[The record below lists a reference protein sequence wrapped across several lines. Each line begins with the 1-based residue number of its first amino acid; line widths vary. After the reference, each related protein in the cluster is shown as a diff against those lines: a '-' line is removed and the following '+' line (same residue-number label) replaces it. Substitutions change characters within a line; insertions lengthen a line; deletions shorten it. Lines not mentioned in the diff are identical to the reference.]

1 MKDKRWFFVLVVLMV
16 LASLSI
22 FAQTKKLRDIGRY
35 RFIPIDPGTP
45 APAMMK
51 LIAEKYAD
59 DIQRGFDLA
68 GYPDLY
74 PPFIDQVRQAA
85 YTKADLAVGSR
96 IPWIDLPVAG
106 TDQGGP

>member
-35 RFIPIDPGTP
+35 RFIPIEPGTP

-59 DIQRGFDLA
+59 DIQRVSTWRDTPICTRPSSTRCGKRPTRKRTWPWGA
-68 GYPDLY
+68 GY
-74 PPFIDQVRQAA
+74 R
-85 YTKADLAVGSR
+85 G
-96 IPWIDLPVAG
+96 
-106 TDQGGP
+106 